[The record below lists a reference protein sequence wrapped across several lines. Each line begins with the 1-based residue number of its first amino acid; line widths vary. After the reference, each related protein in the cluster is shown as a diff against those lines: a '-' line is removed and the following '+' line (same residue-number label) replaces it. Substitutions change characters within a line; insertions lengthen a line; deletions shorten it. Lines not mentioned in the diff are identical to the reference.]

1 MGFLWEPS
9 RRKGK
14 MYKLRDDGYA
24 NFKKIING
32 RKWVGRVSRIAGG
45 FHAKIGIHEAEALTE
60 AAALQGVVAKLQGQQ
75 LDANPE
81 SPVNSRRTSTL
92 QADTERVIEWLR
104 ELSQISDGHP
114 KFSNADVARTLGKKR
129 PGQELGNLMSRLD
142 FACYVA
148 GLPAIGCTAD
158 KPFANAW
165 QQQNSTWKWPVKKMR
180 AAAKAHSW
188 NSGDFDLMLQETQ
201 RLSHELGD
209 VAWKDELAK
218 SETKIKAW
226 AGA

>member
-1 MGFLWEPS
+1 
-9 RRKGK
+9 

-32 RKWVGRVSRIAGG
+32 RKWVGRVSQSAGG
-45 FHAKIGIHEAEALTE
+45 FFAKIGSHEAEALTE
-60 AAALQGVVAKLQGQQ
+60 MAAFREVVAKVQGQPFE
-75 LDANPE
+75 ANPE
-81 SPVNSRRTSTL
+81 SRVKSRRAPTV
-92 QADTERVIEWLR
+92 QADTERVIQWLR

-114 KFSNADVARTLGKKR
+114 KFTNTDVAHTLGKKR

-148 GLPAIGCTAD
+148 GLPSIGCTAN

-165 QQQNSTWKWPVKKMR
+165 QQQNRTWKWPVKKMR

-188 NSGDFDLMLQETQ
+188 SSGDFDLILQETQ
-201 RLSHELGD
+201 RLSYGLGHA
-209 VAWKDELAK
+209 AWNDELAK
-218 SETKIKAW
+218 SDTKIKAW

>member
-1 MGFLWEPS
+1 
-9 RRKGK
+9 

-32 RKWVGRVSRIAGG
+32 RKWVGQVSQTDSG
-45 FHAKIGIHEAEALTE
+45 FFAKIGNHEAEAVTE
-60 AAALQGVVAKLQGQQ
+60 TAALREVVAKVQGQQ
-75 LDANPE
+75 LEATSE
-81 SPVNSRRTSTL
+81 SPVKSRRTSTV

-104 ELSQISDGHP
+104 ELSQISDGRP

-158 KPFANAW
+158 KPFATAW
-165 QQQNSTWKWPVKKMR
+165 PQQNGDWKWPVKKMR
-180 AAAKAHSW
+180 AAAKAHTWSA
-188 NSGDFDLMLQETQ
+188 GDFDLMLEETQ
-201 RLSHELGD
+201 RLSYGLGH